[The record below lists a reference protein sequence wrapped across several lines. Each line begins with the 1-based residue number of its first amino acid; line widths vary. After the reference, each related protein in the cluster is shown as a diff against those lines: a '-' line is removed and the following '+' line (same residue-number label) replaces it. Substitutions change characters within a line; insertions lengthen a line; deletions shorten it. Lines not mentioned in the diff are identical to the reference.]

1 MDATL
6 VVMAAGIGSRFKIG
20 IKQLEGIGP
29 NKELLLEYSVYDA
42 VDAGFNRI
50 IFVIRRDIEK
60 DFHERMGSSIEK
72 RVKIEYAYQELFDL
86 PDGYTPPETRT
97 KPWGTG
103 HAVLAARHLINEPFA
118 VINADDYYGKDGFQ
132 KIYDFLVNNKEENCC
147 CMAGFIL
154 GNTLSDNGAVTR
166 GLCKADNNKIVTEIA
181 ETKGIEKINNSAVVK
196 SENKD
201 IVLDMN
207 SYVSMNMWGFKK
219 DFIKEL
225 EKNFYKFLDENLDDL
240 NAEYLLPSVVNQL
253 IEEDRIKVF
262 LLETND
268 IWYGMTYKDDVI
280 TVVNAIKSMIDKGIY
295 PNKLY

>member
-1 MDATL
+1 
-6 VVMAAGIGSRFKIG
+6 
-20 IKQLEGIGP
+20 
-29 NKELLLEYSVYDA
+29 
-42 VDAGFNRI
+42 
-50 IFVIRRDIEK
+50 
-60 DFHERMGSSIEK
+60 
-72 RVKIEYAYQELFDL
+72 
-86 PDGYTPPETRT
+86 
-97 KPWGTG
+97 
-103 HAVLAARHLINEPFA
+103 
-118 VINADDYYGKDGFQ
+118 
-132 KIYDFLVNNKEENCC
+132 
-147 CMAGFIL
+147 MAGFIL

-225 EKNFYKFLDENLDDL
+225 ESNFYKFLDENLDDL

-253 IEEDRIKVF
+253 IEENRIRVV
-262 LLETND
+262 LLETKD
-268 IWYGMTYKDDVI
+268 VWYGMTYKDDVI